1 MEIYIEQVKNYSIE
15 LTKAINRL
23 LKQLNT
29 DASLLT
35 DDEVKT
41 MIASQANRL
50 FVARKL
56 GDKEIVG
63 MLNLIAFRIPFAKK
77 GLLEDIVVD
86 KKYRGKGIGT
96 RLISAA
102 IDQARQEE
110 LKYIDFT
117 SNPMRVEANKLY
129 QRLGFEKRD
138 TNAYRIKL

>member
-1 MEIYIEQVKNYSIE
+1 MEIYIEQVKNYSIG
-15 LTKAINRL
+15 LTEAINRL

>member
-1 MEIYIEQVKNYSIE
+1 MEVYIEQVKNYSTG
-15 LTKAINRL
+15 LTEAINRL

-29 DASLLT
+29 DATLLK

-41 MIASQANRL
+41 MIDSSANRL

-56 GDKEIVG
+56 NGEEIVG
-63 MLNLIAFRIPFAKK
+63 MLNLIVFRIPFAKK

>member
-1 MEIYIEQVKNYSIE
+1 MEVYIEQVKNYSIE

-56 GDKEIVG
+56 EGKEIVG

-77 GLLEDIVVD
+77 GLLEDMVVD